1 MASLSISTPIK
12 PSFLRS
18 THHRRS
24 HEPRPFYAA
33 PKRAS
38 PRIQALSSS
47 SQFES
52 PFLSALEAPVSTGM
66 GGGSDAMGLLM
77 GERIVFLGG
86 EITELMADVVLSQL
100 LLLDAQDHSKDI
112 RLYINSSGGSLSAT
126 MAIYDVIQMVKSDV
140 STIAVGTAASN
151 AALILGSGTRG
162 KRFAMPNARIMLHQP
177 TGSASG
183 HVRLVEYHA
192 IELLRNKNNVIRLI
206 SGFTG
211 RPFSQVKKEIDRDL
225 YMGSAEAVAY
235 GIIDG
240 ILDEDKMI
248 PIQPV
253 VGRVKPKI
261 DYADSGK
268 NPSKYLRPE
277 IPDDEIY

>member
-38 PRIQALSSS
+38 PRTQALSSS
-47 SQFES
+47 SQFVS
-52 PFLSALEAPVSTGM
+52 PFLSALEAPVNSGM
-66 GGGSDAMGLLM
+66 GGSDAMGLLM
-77 GERIVFLGG
+77 GERILFLGG
-86 EITELMADVVLSQL
+86 EITDLMADVVLSQL

-112 RLYINSSGGSLSAT
+112 RLYINSAGGSLSAT

-183 HVRLVEYHA
+183 QVRAVEYHA
-192 IELLRNKNNVIRLI
+192 IELLQNKNNVIRLI

-211 RPFSQVKKEIDRDL
+211 RPFSQVKKDIDRDF
-225 YMGSAEAVAY
+225 YMGPAEAVAY
-235 GIIDG
+235 GVIDG

-261 DYADSGK
+261 DYTKAAK
-268 NPSKYLRPE
+268 NPTYLRPE